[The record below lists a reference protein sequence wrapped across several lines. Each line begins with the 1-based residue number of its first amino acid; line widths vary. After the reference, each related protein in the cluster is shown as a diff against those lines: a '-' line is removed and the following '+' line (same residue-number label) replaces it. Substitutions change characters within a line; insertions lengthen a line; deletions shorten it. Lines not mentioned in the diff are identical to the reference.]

1 MTSSTRFVAA
11 LDDSA
16 IAQCAYTRRAEQ
28 LLPPLRRCEQES
40 GEYNVH
46 LHQKDLPLRRCEQ
59 ESGEY
64 NIHLHQ
70 IDLDLDLDR
79 VIEWWRVGLE

>member
-40 GEYNVH
+40 GEYN
-46 LHQKDLPLRRCEQ
+46 
-59 ESGEY
+59 
-64 NIHLHQ
+64 IHLHQ